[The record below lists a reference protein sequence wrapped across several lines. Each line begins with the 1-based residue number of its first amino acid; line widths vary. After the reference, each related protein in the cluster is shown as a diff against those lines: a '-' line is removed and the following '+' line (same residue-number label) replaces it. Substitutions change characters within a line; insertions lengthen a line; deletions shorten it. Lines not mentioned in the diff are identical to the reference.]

1 MEDLLLIPGPTQVP
15 PEVRAAVSRQMI
27 NHRGP
32 SFTELYQEIQEGL
45 RPVFGSEADVLIFPA
60 SGTGVMESAVVNLFS
75 PGDRILSVVMGEFG
89 ERFAVIAQAFGVEV
103 DRLSVPPGTAATA
116 EAIALR
122 LDAAGPER
130 YRAVI
135 VTHNETS
142 TGVLLDLPA
151 VAAAVKARGPL
162 LVVDA
167 VSALGGVETRC
178 AEWGVDVLVTGSQK
192 ALMTPPGLGLVY
204 VSPSAWEAV
213 ERATLPRYYWD
224 YRRARK
230 SAAKGQTPYTP
241 AVGLWFGLRE
251 ALRLI
256 GAEGLDN
263 VYARHRR
270 MAGSFRA
277 GARALGL
284 ELLAEDA
291 VASPLVTAVKVPE
304 GIEASR
310 ILKALREEHRVIVAG
325 GQGDLAGKIFRVAHM
340 GAARPEQMVRVLEAI
355 GRVLAGLGVAVAPGA
370 GAEAARRFSEDAAAV
385 RA

>member
-1 MEDLLLIPGPTQVP
+1 MDELLLIPGPTQVP
-15 PEVRAAVSRQMI
+15 PEVREAVSRQMI

-32 SFTELYQEIQEGL
+32 AFTVLYQEIQQEL
-45 RPVFGSEADVLIFPA
+45 RPVFGSEEDILIFPA

-75 PGDRILSVVMGEFG
+75 PGDRVLSVVMGEFG
-89 ERFAVIAQAFGVEV
+89 ERFAVIAQAFGVQV
-103 DRLSVPPGTAATA
+103 DRLTVPSGTAATA
-116 EAIALR
+116 EAVAR
-122 LDAAGPER
+122 HLDAAGPER

-204 VSPSAWEAV
+204 VSPAAWEAV
-213 ERATLPRYYWD
+213 EQAKLPRYYWD

-241 AVGLWFGLRE
+241 AVGLLFGLRE
-251 ALRLI
+251 ALKLI
-256 GAEGLDN
+256 HAEGLDN

-270 MAGSFRA
+270 MARAFRA

-284 ELLAEDA
+284 ELLAEDD
-291 VASPLVTAVKVPE
+291 VASPVVTAVKVPE
-304 GIEASR
+304 GIESSQ
-310 ILKALREEHRVIVAG
+310 IIKGLREKHRVIVAG
-325 GQGDLAGKIFRVAHM
+325 GQGELSGRIFRVAHM
-340 GAARPEQMVRVLEAI
+340 GAARPEQMVQVLEAT
-355 GRVLAGLGVAVAPGA
+355 GRILFDLGLAAAPDA
-370 GAEAARRFSEDAAAV
+370 GAEAARRVYEEAAV
-385 RA
+385 VNG